1 MRLGES
7 DLEQALGRARENEA
21 RILEQRRCIG
31 RMEQRH
37 QTHLLPEAR
46 RLLAS
51 MECNQRFLNDQLRQ
65 THLGAP

>member
-1 MRLGES
+1 M
-7 DLEQALGRARENEA
+7 
-21 RILEQRRCIG
+21 
-31 RMEQRH
+31 
-37 QTHLLPEAR
+37 HLLPEAR